1 MGVRKYSQCRFQPCA
16 AKPLD
21 TMTQRP
27 HTYTGQRALA
37 LAATLTL
44 LALPASVS
52 AQNNVALYGTIDSGF
67 VHANHTATGNG
78 PQSRS
83 MITSNILSGSRWGLR
98 GTEPLGQGLSA
109 LFQIE
114 SGFNAVDG
122 TQGNGG
128 RVFGRKAIVGLKSA
142 EWGEVTIGR
151 QYDPVVNLVQ
161 GVTADGYFGGFFA
174 TPGDV
179 DNYDNGARI
188 DNSIRYA
195 TPNFGGL
202 QFEGM
207 YATGNVAGKEGA
219 GRAYGFAGAYSN
231 GPIALGAGF
240 FFADGGSNRV
250 NDITSADF
258 GDRGWTS
265 SAGSLFNSP
274 INSGFRTA
282 SKVSIA
288 RLGGKYAVGPAILG
302 LSFSH
307 AQYAS
312 DGLSDFTG
320 TGKFDTVNAFATYA
334 LTPAIN
340 TGIGYSYTRMRGDRN
355 IGAHYN
361 QFNAGVTYA
370 LSKRTSTYVI
380 GGYQQAVG
388 KTLSHGQAV
397 EASASVGSYGL
408 DAGAR
413 TQLLVGMGLKHSF

>member
-1 MGVRKYSQCRFQPCA
+1 MN
-16 AKPLD
+16 
-21 TMTQRP
+21 QRP
-27 HTYTGQRALA
+27 HSKTGLRALA
-37 LAATLTL
+37 LAASLTL
-44 LALPASVS
+44 LALPASVG
-52 AQNNVALYGTIDSGF
+52 AQSNVTLYGTIDSGF
-67 VHANHTATGNG
+67 VHANHTAGASG
-78 PQSRS
+78 PESFS
-83 MITSNILSGSRWGLR
+83 GITSNIIGGSRWGLR
-98 GTEPLGQGLSA
+98 GTESLGNGLSA

-114 SGFNAVDG
+114 SGFNAVNG
-122 TQGNGG
+122 SMGNGG
-128 RVFGRKAIVGLKSA
+128 LAFGRKAIVGLKGA

-161 GVTADGYFGGFFA
+161 GLTADGVFGGFFA

-188 DNSIRYA
+188 NNSIRYA

-219 GRAYGFAGAYSN
+219 GRSYGLAGAYSN
-231 GPIALGAGF
+231 GPIALAAGY
-240 FFADGGSNRV
+240 FFADGGSNRGV
-250 NDITSADF
+250 FTGNPDWPY
-258 GDRGWTS
+258 REWTS

-274 INSGFRTA
+274 INAGFRTA
-282 SKVSIA
+282 SKVRIA
-288 RLGGKYAVGPAILG
+288 RVGAKYAVGPAILG
-302 LSFSH
+302 VSLSN

-312 DGLSDFTG
+312 DSLSLFTG
-320 TGKFDTVNAFATYA
+320 TAKFDTVNAFATYA

-340 TGIGYSYTRMRGDRN
+340 TGIGYSYTRMRSDGT

-388 KTLSHGQAV
+388 KTLNQGRAV
-397 EASASVGSYGL
+397 EATASVGSYGL

-413 TQLLVGMGLKHSF
+413 TQLLLGMGLKHSF

>member
-1 MGVRKYSQCRFQPCA
+1 MN
-16 AKPLD
+16 
-21 TMTQRP
+21 QRP
-27 HTYTGQRALA
+27 HSFTGPRALA

-44 LALPASVS
+44 LALPAGANAHSDVT
-52 AQNNVALYGTIDSGF
+52 LYGTIDSGF
-67 VHANHTATGNG
+67 VHANHTATFNG

-83 MITSNILSGSRWGLR
+83 MITSNIISGSRWGLR
-98 GTEPLGQGLSA
+98 GTESLGQGLSA

-114 SGFNAVDG
+114 SGFNAVNG
-122 TQGNGG
+122 EMGNGG
-128 RVFGRKAIVGLKSA
+128 RAFGRKAIVGLKGT

-161 GVTADGYFGGFFA
+161 GMTADGYFGGFFA

-188 DNSIRYA
+188 NNAIRYA
-195 TPNFGGL
+195 TPNVGGL

-207 YATGNVAGKEGA
+207 YASGNVAGETGA
-219 GRAYGFAGAYSN
+219 GRSYGLAGAYSN
-231 GPIALGAGF
+231 GPFALGAGF
-240 FFADGGSNRV
+240 FFADGGNKRAGPTHSDYGYRE
-250 NDITSADF
+250 
-258 GDRGWTS
+258 WTS

-282 SKVSIA
+282 SKVRIA
-288 RLGGKYAVGPAILG
+288 RVGGKYAVGPAILG
-302 LSFSH
+302 LSYSN

-312 DGLSDFTG
+312 DGLSEFTG
-320 TGKFDTVNAFATYA
+320 TATFDTVNAFATYA

-340 TGIGYSYTRMRGDRN
+340 TGVGYSYTRMRGARN
-355 IGAHYN
+355 LGAHYN

-380 GGYQQAVG
+380 GGYQQAIG
-388 KTLSHGQAV
+388 KTLHRGETV
-397 EASASVGSYGL
+397 EATASVGSYGFN
-408 DAGAR
+408 AGAR

>member
-1 MGVRKYSQCRFQPCA
+1 MRSKA
-16 AKPLD
+16 LD
-21 TMTQRP
+21 TMTQHP
-27 HTYTGQRALA
+27 HTPTGLRALA

-44 LALPASVS
+44 LSLPASVS
-52 AQNNVALYGTIDSGF
+52 AQSNVTLYGTIDSGF
-67 VHANHTATGNG
+67 VHANHTNTVSG

-109 LFQIE
+109 LFQLE
-114 SGFNAVDG
+114 SGFNAVNG
-122 TQGNGG
+122 EMGNGG
-128 RVFGRKAIVGLKSA
+128 RAFGRKAIVGLTSTQ
-142 EWGEVTIGR
+142 WGEVTIGR

-161 GVTADGYFGGFFA
+161 GTTADGYFGGFFA

-179 DNYDNGARI
+179 DNYDNGARVN
-188 DNSIRYA
+188 NSIRYA

-219 GRAYGFAGAYSN
+219 GRTYGFAGAYSN
-231 GPIALGAGF
+231 GPLSLGAGY
-240 FFADGGSNRV
+240 FFADGGSRQVSNFTR
-250 NDITSADF
+250 SDF
-258 GDRGWTS
+258 GYRDWTS

-282 SKVSIA
+282 SKVRIA
-288 RLGGKYAVGPAILG
+288 RVGAKYAIGPAILG
-302 LSFSH
+302 LSFSN

-312 DGLSDFTG
+312 DGLSNFTG
-320 TGKFDTVNAFATYA
+320 TAKFDTVNAFATYA

-340 TGIGYSYTRMRGDRN
+340 TGIGYSYTRLRGGRN
-355 IGAHYN
+355 VGAHYN

-388 KTLSHGQAV
+388 KTLDHGRVV
-397 EASASVGSYGL
+397 EANASVGSYGL

>member
-1 MGVRKYSQCRFQPCA
+1 
-16 AKPLD
+16 
-21 TMTQRP
+21 MTQRP
-27 HTYTGQRALA
+27 HSFIGPRAIA

-44 LALPASVS
+44 LTLSASAN
-52 AQNNVALYGTIDSGF
+52 AQSNVTLYGTIDSGF
-67 VHANHTATGNG
+67 VHANHTAGFNG

-83 MITSNILSGSRWGLR
+83 MITSNIISGSRWGLR
-98 GTEPLGQGLSA
+98 GTEPLGRGLSA
-109 LFQIE
+109 MFQIE
-114 SGFNAVDG
+114 SGFNAVNG
-122 TQGNGG
+122 EMGNGG
-128 RVFGRKAIVGLKSA
+128 RAFGRKSIVGLTST

-161 GVTADGYFGGFFA
+161 GMTADGYFGGFFA

-188 DNSIRYA
+188 NNAIRYA

-207 YATGNVAGKEGA
+207 YASGNVAGETGA
-219 GRAYGFAGAYSN
+219 GRSYGVAGAYNN
-231 GPIALGAGF
+231 GPLALGAGF
-240 FFADGGSNRV
+240 FFADGGNTR
-250 NDITSADF
+250 AAY
-258 GDRGWTS
+258 GYREWTS

-282 SKVSIA
+282 SKVRIA
-288 RLGGKYAVGPAILG
+288 RVAGKYAVGPAILG
-302 LSFSH
+302 LSYSN

-312 DGLSDFTG
+312 DGLSEFTG
-320 TGKFDTVNAFATYA
+320 TATFDTVNAFATYA

-340 TGIGYSYTRMRGDRN
+340 TGIGYSYTRMRGARN
-355 IGAHYN
+355 LGAHYN

-388 KTLSHGQAV
+388 KTLNQGETV
-397 EASASVGSYGL
+397 EATASVGSYGFN
-408 DAGAR
+408 AGAR

>member
-1 MGVRKYSQCRFQPCA
+1 MRA
-16 AKPLD
+16 NALD
-21 TMTQRP
+21 IMNQRP
-27 HTYTGQRALA
+27 HLNTGLRTLA
-37 LAATLTL
+37 LAATLAL
-44 LALPASVS
+44 LALPSGVS
-52 AQNNVALYGTIDSGF
+52 AQSDVTLYGTIDSGI
-67 VHANHTATGNG
+67 VHANHTAVASGPASFTG
-78 PQSRS
+78 
-83 MITSNILSGSRWGLR
+83 ITSNIIGGSRWGLR
-98 GTEPLGQGLSA
+98 GTESLGNGLSA

-114 SGFNAVDG
+114 SGFNAVNG
-122 TQGNGG
+122 SMGNGG
-128 RVFGRKAIVGLKSA
+128 LAFGRKAIVGLRSS

-161 GVTADGYFGGFFA
+161 GLTADGYFGGFFA

-188 DNSIRYA
+188 NNSIRYA

-207 YATGNVAGKEGA
+207 YATGNVAGKTGA
-219 GRAYGFAGAYSN
+219 GRSYGLAGAYSN
-231 GPIALGAGF
+231 GPVALAAGY
-240 FFADGGSNRV
+240 FFADGGSNRG
-250 NDITSADF
+250 NPLTN
-258 GDRGWTS
+258 GDWPYREWTS

-274 INSGFRTA
+274 INAGFRTA

-288 RLGGKYAVGPAILG
+288 RVGGKYSIGPAILG
-302 LSFSH
+302 VTFSN

-312 DGLSDFTG
+312 DAMSLFTG
-320 TGKFDTVNAFATYA
+320 TAKFDSVNAFATYA

-340 TGIGYSYTRMRGDRN
+340 TGIGYSYTRMRADGSL
-355 IGAHYN
+355 GAHYN

-388 KTLSHGQAV
+388 KTLNQGRAV
-397 EASASVGSYGL
+397 EATASVGSYGI

-413 TQLLVGMGLKHSF
+413 TQLLLGMGLKHSF

>member
-1 MGVRKYSQCRFQPCA
+1 MRGKA
-16 AKPLD
+16 LD
-21 TMTQRP
+21 TMNQRP
-27 HTYTGQRALA
+27 HLNTGLRALA

-52 AQNNVALYGTIDSGF
+52 AQNNVTLYGTIDSGF
-67 VHANHTATGNG
+67 VHANHTAGRQG
-78 PQSRS
+78 PESFS
-83 MITSNILSGSRWGLR
+83 GITSNIIGGSRWGLR
-98 GTEPLGQGLSA
+98 GTESLGRGLSA

-114 SGFNAVDG
+114 SGFNAVNG
-122 TQGNGG
+122 SMGNGG
-128 RVFGRKAIVGLKSA
+128 LAFGRKAIVGLRGA

-161 GVTADGYFGGFFA
+161 GLTADGYFGGFFA

-188 DNSIRYA
+188 NNAIRYA

-219 GRAYGFAGAYSN
+219 GRSYGLAGAYSN
-231 GPIALGAGF
+231 GPLALAAGY
-240 FFADGGSNRV
+240 FFADGGSRRAGPEKP
-250 NDITSADF
+250 DWPY
-258 GDRGWTS
+258 REWTS

-274 INSGFRTA
+274 INAGFNTA
-282 SKVSIA
+282 SKVRIA
-288 RLGGKYAVGPAILG
+288 RVGGKYAIGPAILG
-302 LSFSH
+302 LTYSN

-312 DGLSDFTG
+312 DGLSIFTG
-320 TGKFDTVNAFATYA
+320 TAKFDTVNAFATYA

-340 TGIGYSYTRMRGDRN
+340 TGIGYSYTRMRGDN
-355 IGAHYN
+355 TIGAHYN

-370 LSKRTSTYVI
+370 LSKRTTTYVI

-388 KTLSHGQAV
+388 KTLRQGQTV
-397 EASASVGSYGL
+397 EASASVGSYGI